1 MTNVLNTLTNEQ
13 LTAVNELVS
22 TKLQEGIAAAVQQAM
37 DSVQEQMAPILE
49 ENEMLKAQLS
59 KEPIV
64 LEGTVVDEPVI
75 TTPAKVDVTD
85 DIEGLFNAIQTRLAI
100 VVDGIIVATKEGDQE
115 LVKTLEKE
123 KAQLTA
129 QANKLSRK
137 FPQAQLFTK
146 YRNATA
152 EALRKSAGV
161 TRKYGHGFVDVTMN
175 LVNDI
180 TSTVFVVVDAA
191 VDGTKKIVTVASN
204 TTRKLGH
211 FTVEQ
216 AAVGQEVAANFIE
229 VK

>member
-64 LEGTVVDEPVI
+64 LEGTVVDA
-75 TTPAKVDVTD
+75 PAKVDVTE
-85 DIEGLFNAIQTRLAI
+85 DIEDLFNAIQTRLAI
-100 VVDGIIVATKEGDQE
+100 VVEGIITATKEGNQE

-161 TRKYGHGFVDVTMN
+161 TRKYGHGFVDVVMN

-180 TSTVFVVVDAA
+180 TKTVFVVVDTA

-204 TTRKLGH
+204 TTRKLSH
-211 FTVEQ
+211 FTIEQ
-216 AAVGQEVAANFIE
+216 AAVGQEAVANFIE